1 MKPPLYQPDGT
12 VLQLIKT
19 YFNDSDRQLF
29 LEPGTVLLRQH
40 QFNDRLYLVLEGML
54 EGTIITDQ
62 GHELL
67 LFTASQHMFVGVY
80 SFFSKIY
87 SSSATVIA
95 KEPTRLAYIDL
106 QTVINMGVEG
116 CICDQF
122 MPVVVSELVQRGMR
136 LQELSRE
143 KEQALK
149 KLLQVEKLASLGQMA
164 AGISHEL
171 NNVIAVIQRNVNWL
185 CDHLQFLIEDEKKI
199 EKKFFQLGKQK
210 GYHWSSKET
219 RNRIAEIQKR
229 FGIDYNDAEA
239 IARTPLILEKIRTE
253 YIEKANESGYFFS
266 IGAACHD
273 VKLAAEQ
280 AAHVVKSVRALSTQH
295 VEEHF
300 LDINEAISEA
310 ITLCKGLSGDHLLKK
325 DFGSVP
331 RVRANKGQVIQIF
344 TNLLKNAFESLNA
357 GHISNGC
364 VTIQTRQIA
373 SNVRIRLIDNGPGI
387 PEEIL
392 PTIFQPNVTTKVD
405 GLSFGLGLGLTIVEQ
420 IIVKLGGNI
429 EVKSKPGKT
438 VFQIFL
444 PGEE

>member
-12 VLQLIKT
+12 VLQLIKI
-19 YFNDSDRQLF
+19 YFDDPDRQLYV
-29 LEPGTVLLRQH
+29 EPGTVLLRQD
-40 QFNDRLYLVLEGML
+40 QFNDRLYLVLEGLL

-87 SSSATVIA
+87 SSSATVTA

-106 QTVINMGVEG
+106 QTVINMKIEER
-116 CICDQF
+116 ICDQF
-122 MPVVVSELVQRGMR
+122 MPVVVSELVHRGMR
-136 LQELSRE
+136 LQELSFE

-185 CDHLQFLIEDEKKI
+185 CDHLQFLIEDKKRI
-199 EKKFFQLGKQK
+199 EQKFFQMGKQK
-210 GYHWSSKET
+210 GYQWSSKET
-219 RNRIAEIQKR
+219 RTRITEIQKR
-229 FGIDYNDAEA
+229 FGLDHTEAEA
-239 IARTPLILEKIRTE
+239 IARTPLTLEKIHTE
-253 YIEKANESGYFFS
+253 YIEKANETGYFFS

-300 LDINEAISEA
+300 LAINEAILEA
-310 ITLCKGLSGDHLLKK
+310 VTLCKGLSGDHLLKK
-325 DFGSVP
+325 DFGAVA

-344 TNLLKNAFESLNA
+344 TNLLKNAYESLNA
-357 GHISNGC
+357 SHTSSGC
-364 VTIQTRQIA
+364 VTIQTKQIG

-420 IIVKLGGNI
+420 IIIKLGGNI

-438 VFQIFL
+438 VFQIML

>member
-1 MKPPLYQPDGT
+1 MKSSLYQPDGT

-19 YFNDSDRQLF
+19 YFNDPDRQLYI
-29 LEPGTVLLRQH
+29 EPGTVLLRQNE
-40 QFNDRLYLVLEGML
+40 FNDRLYLVLEGML
-54 EGTIITDQ
+54 EGTIITGQ

-67 LFTASQHMFVGVY
+67 LFTAGQHMFVGVY

-95 KEPTRLAYIDL
+95 REPTHLAYIDL
-106 QTVINMGVEG
+106 QTVIDMGVEG
-116 CICDQF
+116 CISDQF

-136 LQELSRE
+136 LQELSLE

-149 KLLQVEKLASLGQMA
+149 KILQVEKLASLGQMA

-171 NNVIAVIQRNVNWL
+171 NNVIAVIQRNATWL
-185 CDHLQFLIEDEKKI
+185 CDHLQSLIDNEKGI
-199 EKKFFQLGKQK
+199 EKEFFLMGKQK
-210 GYHWSSKET
+210 GHQWSSKET
-219 RNRIAEIQKR
+219 RTRIREIQKR
-229 FGIDYNDAEA
+229 FDIDYNEAEP
-239 IARTPLILEKIRTE
+239 IARSPLTLEQVRE
-253 YIEKANESGYFFS
+253 EHIEKATESGYYFS

-280 AAHVVKSVRALSTQH
+280 AAHVVKSVRTLATQH

-300 LDINEAISEA
+300 LDVNEAISEA
-310 ITLCKGLSGDHLLKK
+310 ITLSKGLSGGHLVEK

-331 RVRANKGQVIQIF
+331 RVRANKGQLIQIF
-344 TNLLKNAFESLNA
+344 TNLLKNAYESLNTSNA
-357 GHISNGC
+357 SNGC
-364 VTIQTRQIA
+364 IHVQTRQFD

-387 PEEIL
+387 PTEIL

-420 IIVKLGGNI
+420 IIVKLGGSI
-429 EVKSKPGKT
+429 DVKSKPGKT
-438 VFQIFL
+438 VFQICL